1 MSDQTDSERPLSSM
15 EPFASPPGDLSLPE
29 ILTARAEAHPD
40 ALAFR
45 FLPDG
50 TTDHPVDWTYR
61 DLELRSRAVAREL
74 TRLGL
79 TGGRVVLAL
88 DPGLD
93 YVAGLLGILRAGC
106 TAVPSFPPF
115 GRRATA
121 RFLSIVVDCAPQAV
135 LTDGRFAPHV
145 EDFETRYPEGVDR
158 PRWVFPDTSLFTED
172 PAAEAPPLVLA
183 DPALLQ
189 YSSGSTGDPKG
200 IVLTHENLVSNCR
213 VLEAHMGME
222 PDRIGCSWLP
232 PYHDMG
238 LMGTI
243 MLALHGGWPLVMLS
257 PVHFVQDPYR
267 WLKALTDYR
276 VTITVGPNFAFELA
290 TTQIP
295 DDALDTLDLSALR
308 QVFCGS
314 EPVSATTLERF
325 RERFAPRGYDAA
337 SIIPCYGLAEATLFV
352 TGKPTASGAV
362 RRELLDKDALATGT
376 AVRVPAGAPTA
387 VEAVSCGVFAV
398 GHEVLV
404 VDPDT
409 ANVLPD
415 GRIGE
420 VWVSGPSVAR
430 GYWRRPELSET
441 VFGARPAGRTDGGPG
456 FLRTGDLGFVLDG
469 ELFVTGRLKDV
480 IVVSGRNLHPQDVEA
495 SVERCHGALRRS
507 AVFSVSGEEAGV
519 PDSVEEQ
526 IVVVAEYRGTSGR
539 FAAEE
544 AALRAE
550 VTAAVTADHG
560 VSPAVLRFGPPGTVL
575 MTTSGKVRR
584 RATRTA
590 YLDGT
595 LKRFAVPA
603 GSEVA

>member
-1 MSDQTDSERPLSSM
+1 M
-15 EPFASPPGDLSLPE
+15 EPSASPPGGLSLPE
-29 ILTARAEAHPD
+29 ILTARAKAHPD

-61 DLELRSRAVAREL
+61 DVELRSRAVAREL
-74 TRLGL
+74 TRRGL
-79 TGGRVVLAL
+79 EGGRVVLAL

-93 YVAGLLGILRAGC
+93 YVAGLFGILRAGC

-135 LTDGRFAPHV
+135 LTDGRFSPQVDA
-145 EDFETRYPEGVDR
+145 FETQYPDGTAR
-158 PRWVFPDTSLFTED
+158 PQWVFPDTALFEAD
-172 PAAEAPPLVLA
+172 ASAEAPLKLA
-183 DPALLQ
+183 NPALLQ

-222 PDRIGCSWLP
+222 RDRVGCSWLP

-238 LMGTI
+238 LMGTV
-243 MLALHGGWPLVMLS
+243 MLALHGGWPLVMMS
-257 PVHFVQDPYR
+257 PIHFVQDPYR

-276 VTITVGPNFAFELA
+276 VTITVGPNFAFDLC
-290 TTQIP
+290 TSQVP
-295 DDALDTLDLSALR
+295 DEALETLDLSALR

-314 EPVSATTLERF
+314 EPVSAVTLERF

-352 TGKPTASGAV
+352 AGKPKKSGAV
-362 RRELLDKDALATGT
+362 RREYLDKAALETGT
-376 AVRVPAGAPTA
+376 AVRVEAGDPTG

-404 VDPDT
+404 VDPETTD
-409 ANVLPD
+409 VLAD
-415 GRIGE
+415 GQVGE
-420 VWVSGPSVAR
+420 VWVAGPNVAH
-430 GYWRRPELSET
+430 GYWRRPELSDA
-441 VFGARPAGRTDGGPG
+441 VFGARPAGETHDGHS

-469 ELFVTGRLKDV
+469 ELFVTGRLKDM
-480 IVVSGRNLHPQDVEA
+480 IVASGRNLYPQDIEA
-495 SVERCHGALRRS
+495 SVDRCHSALRRS
-507 AVFSVSGEEAGV
+507 AVFSVPGDAAGV
-519 PDSVEEQ
+519 PESVEEQ
-526 IVVVAEYRGTSGR
+526 IVVVAEYRGSPGR

-544 AALRAE
+544 AALRVE

-560 VSPAVLRFGPPGTVL
+560 VRPATLYFGPPGTVL
-575 MTTSGKVRR
+575 MTTSGKIRR
-584 RATRTA
+584 KATRAA

-595 LKRFAVPA
+595 LKRFSVLA
-603 GSEVA
+603 GNEAAL